1 METTAT
7 KNENDRPAPALG
19 NEGNGSTVGTDFE
32 QPKIRTC
39 PHRYA
44 GCISQNGY
52 LCLHDKSCEPID
64 AAGRRFSVSYSV
76 EDGQTYMIRTYV
88 RKAPGSIL
96 DADTLQATATMRGAE
111 AAIASTP
118 FVDVEPFN
126 PAKFCQDVI
135 GS

>member
-1 METTAT
+1 MNATET
-7 KNENDRPAPALG
+7 KIKGDDRPAPALG
-19 NEGNGSTVGTDFE
+19 NEGNGSTVGNDFE

-64 AAGRRFSVSYSV
+64 AAGRRFTVSYSV
-76 EDGQTYMIRTYV
+76 EDGQTYMIRTYE
-88 RKAPGSIL
+88 RKAG
-96 DADTLQATATMRGAE
+96 

-118 FVDVEPFN
+118 FADAEPFN
-126 PAKFCQDVI
+126 PAKFVSDRV